1 MEAARLPLSGGNGI
15 IVNVVVSVLQVG
27 VGAVLAVRSVTR
39 GGGVWPADR
48 RSAAH
53 FAGHD
58 GTLIG
63 DGHQAPRKGS

>member
-39 GGGVWPADR
+39 GAASGPLTGGRLPTLQGMMA
-48 RSAAH
+48 RS
-53 FAGHD
+53 
-58 GTLIG
+58 
-63 DGHQAPRKGS
+63 